1 MNLEKY
7 VLFPKKHKPQ
17 AETIPIEAQNT
28 KVEGNGQFYKFVD
41 NDDTMES
48 GKRLLEKS

>member
-17 AETIPIEAQNT
+17 AENIPIEAQYT
-28 KVEGNGQFYKFVD
+28 KDNGTAQFYKLED
-41 NDDTMES
+41 HDDTMES
-48 GKRLLEKS
+48 GKKLLEKS